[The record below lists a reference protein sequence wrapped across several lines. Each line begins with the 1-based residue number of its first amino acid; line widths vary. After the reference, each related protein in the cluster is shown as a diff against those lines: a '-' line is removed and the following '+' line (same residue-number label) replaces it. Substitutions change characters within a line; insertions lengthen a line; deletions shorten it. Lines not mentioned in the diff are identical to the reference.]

1 MSLIS
6 LSDKALRARRIFVP
20 TERHIDGDKNAK
32 DNYDHSRRAAD
43 RRIGGSDV
51 DGVRTR
57 LAPRD
62 RCRYPTIPELEQ
74 LN

>member
-1 MSLIS
+1 VAS
-6 LSDKALRARRIFVP
+6 
-20 TERHIDGDKNAK
+20 TECHINGDENAK
-32 DNYDHSRRAAD
+32 DNFDRSRHAAD
-43 RRIGGSDV
+43 RRIGGSDD

-57 LAPRD
+57 LAQRV